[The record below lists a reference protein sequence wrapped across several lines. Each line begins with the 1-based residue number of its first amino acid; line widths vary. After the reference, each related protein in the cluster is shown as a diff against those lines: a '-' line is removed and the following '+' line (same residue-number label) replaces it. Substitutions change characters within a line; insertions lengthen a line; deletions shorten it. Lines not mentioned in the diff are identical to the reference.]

1 LHRLCSLV
9 FKHWDWTSNGSWCT
23 KGTRIIMGWNRNDVD
38 VVVINHDD
46 QVIHSRIWLKSEK
59 KELFCSFV
67 YAHNK
72 YVQRRTLW
80 RSICEFKNYV
90 RNRPWSIMGD
100 FNASLFLEDS
110 TVSGSNVNA
119 AMREFRECVNEIEV
133 MDVQRTGLQFTWNQ
147 KPKGINGLMKKLD
160 RIMANVDFHDPFVCS
175 CYI

>member
-1 LHRLCSLV
+1 
-9 FKHWDWTSNGSWCT
+9 
-23 KGTRIIMGWNRNDVD
+23 MGWNRNDVD

-80 RSICEFKNYV
+80 RSLCEFKNYV

-110 TVSGSNVNA
+110 TASGSNVDA

-133 MDVQRTGLQFTWNQ
+133 MDVQRTGNLH
-147 KPKGINGLMKKLD
+147 
-160 RIMANVDFHDPFVCS
+160 ANVTRLHADLDSIQTALDVDPFNVSLRETEAACVVEFNQAILITS
-175 CYI
+175 ELHV